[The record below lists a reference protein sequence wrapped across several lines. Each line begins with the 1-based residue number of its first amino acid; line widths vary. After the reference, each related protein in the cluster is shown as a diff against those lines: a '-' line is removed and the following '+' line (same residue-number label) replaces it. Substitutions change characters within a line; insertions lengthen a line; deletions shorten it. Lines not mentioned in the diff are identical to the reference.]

1 MVVVVVGEGAV
12 VREVSESLG
21 ANQAVGS
28 SGAGINNE
36 TPATLSSDCAIDLRA
51 HVFTRL
57 VGADVKGKAEVL
69 GSTMVL
75 RRPLRLSMMPK
86 FLEDGS

>member
-1 MVVVVVGEGAV
+1 MTETPVTSACFSFQGEVAV

-36 TPATLSSDCAIDLRA
+36 TPATLSSDCALDLRA

-75 RRPLRLSMMPK
+75 VGGLCVCR
-86 FLEDGS
+86 